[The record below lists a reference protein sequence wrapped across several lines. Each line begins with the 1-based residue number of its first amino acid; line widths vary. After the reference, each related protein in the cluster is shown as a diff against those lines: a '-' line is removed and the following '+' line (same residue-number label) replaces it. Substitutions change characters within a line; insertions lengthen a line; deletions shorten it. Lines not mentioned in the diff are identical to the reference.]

1 MGALLEEAGL
11 VGIQQLTPEEAQPLL
26 DANPQM
32 KRATYRVPHQGV
44 AGTAA
49 NLLLHLAEAN
59 NERRAAA

>member
-1 MGALLEEAGL
+1 
-11 VGIQQLTPEEAQPLL
+11 
-26 DANPQM
+26 M
-32 KRATYRVPHQGV
+32 KRATYRVPHGGA